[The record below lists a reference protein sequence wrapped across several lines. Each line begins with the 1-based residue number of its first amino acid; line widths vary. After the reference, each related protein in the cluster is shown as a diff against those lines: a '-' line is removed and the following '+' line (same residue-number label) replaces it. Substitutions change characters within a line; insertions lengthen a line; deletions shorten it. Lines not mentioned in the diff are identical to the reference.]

1 MSSISFSGTSPGDE
15 TERMRRHLR
24 ALSAV
29 NQQLHAQLE
38 SGTLS
43 IRRPTVGGQW
53 IEQLQLLGTV
63 SEPFLV
69 RHAQQGNF
77 LVEQPLRRPI
87 KAGMIYVAL
96 EGVLGAGREVGD
108 AELDAWTEGPPV
120 EVLEANFG
128 PAFIIVG
135 GRRLTIRG
143 LPLPFSVTAEEMM
156 RFPEGQELRV
166 GVAAGGSS
174 KTASTIARARKVARQ
189 GGVASVFSRGMKK
202 IARKL
207 RNSRPGS

>member
-1 MSSISFSGTSPGDE
+1 MSSITFSGTSPGDE

-69 RHAQQGNF
+69 RHAEQGNF

-108 AELDAWTEGPPV
+108 AELDGWTEGPPV

-166 GVAAGGSS
+166 GIAAGGSS
-174 KTASTIARARKVARQ
+174 KTASTIARARTVAQQ
-189 GGVASVFSRGMKK
+189 GGVSSVFSRGMKK

-207 RNSRPGS
+207 RNSRPAS